1 MGASMER
8 VLVTGGPRCGKSTLA
23 LDLSTHGPEGYKVK
37 LMATDSVK
45 DLEWSEASL
54 LVSTWFDMPG
64 PWVIEGVTIPRALRK
79 WLAAHPEGKPCDR
92 LIFLGKALVPLE
104 RGQISM
110 FKGVITVLAEVL
122 GELKDRGVEIDL
134 R

>member
-1 MGASMER
+1 
-8 VLVTGGPRCGKSTLA
+8 
-23 LDLSTHGPEGYKVK
+23 
-37 LMATDSVK
+37 
-45 DLEWSEASL
+45 
-54 LVSTWFDMPG
+54 
-64 PWVIEGVTIPRALRK
+64 
-79 WLAAHPEGKPCDR
+79 

-110 FKGVITVLAEVL
+110 FKGIITVLAEVL